1 MSLLF
6 QVWTPP
12 FAWEDGRI
20 TLCISLGSGCRCSA
34 DWEALLEM
42 LGPARHPVSRA
53 RPGHARSGPE
63 SPPALLRRFGGIST
77 WRSHVRTGRDGGWS
91 ARARLSTEAC
101 RGSDAAPQLHLGVDA
116 RAYEKGCGAILL
128 RDGQAGGPSAREGAA
143 CGAGGRRAFYLS
155 ARTSRRRGG
164 FGG

>member
-6 QVWTPP
+6 PVGTPP
-12 FAWEDGRI
+12 FAWEDGKI

-34 DWEALLEM
+34 DWEALLEI

-53 RPGHARSGPE
+53 MPGHVRSGPE
-63 SPPALLRRFGGIST
+63 SPPATKALWRNIHLEKPRSHRARRWLECRCTFIDRSMSRFGRRAPASSGRWCES
-77 WRSHVRTGRDGGWS
+77 VREVLR
-91 ARARLSTEAC
+91 
-101 RGSDAAPQLHLGVDA
+101 
-116 RAYEKGCGAILL
+116 AILL

-143 CGAGGRRAFYLS
+143 CGARGRWAIYLS